1 MENILEVTLGNS
13 SIKKFSMVKVKVGGN
28 FMRDI
33 SDIINANLNK
43 VFTDDVRVRGT
54 ASTLSILKL
63 IEDEKASR
71 ERLVESN
78 ELDRRRQIE
87 FDYGRK

>member
-1 MENILEVTLGNS
+1 
-13 SIKKFSMVKVKVGGN
+13 MVKVKVGGN
-28 FMRDI
+28 FMREI
-33 SDIINANLNK
+33 CDIINANLNK

-63 IEDEKASR
+63 IEDERASR

-78 ELDRRRQIE
+78 ELDRRREIE
-87 FDYGRK
+87 FNYGRK